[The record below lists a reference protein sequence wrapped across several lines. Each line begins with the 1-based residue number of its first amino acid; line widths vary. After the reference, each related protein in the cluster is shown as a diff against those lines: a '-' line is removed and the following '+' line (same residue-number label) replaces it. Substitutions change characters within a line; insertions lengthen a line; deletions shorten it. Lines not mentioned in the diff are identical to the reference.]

1 MKKPVKLLILIA
13 VVAAAGVFASK
24 KLKLTDADADG
35 VIRISGNI
43 EVTSAQVAFRIPGR
57 VTTRLVSEGDA
68 VTNGQVVAYLE
79 TTELE
84 QDLAMRE
91 SEVLAAKAA
100 LDELEAG
107 SRQEDIEQAAAALA
121 AARADDER
129 AAGELK
135 RQKGLYEGDVISD
148 REFEAASAAA
158 AVASARVDEALARLA
173 LLEKGPREETIRAA
187 RARLR
192 QASQS
197 VALAETRL
205 GYATL
210 RSPLDGIVM
219 AEVLESG
226 EFAAAGTPVVTV
238 GDLANVWL
246 RGYVNES
253 DLGRVKIGQVVE
265 VVADTYPGEV
275 YPGRLSFIASEA
287 EFTPKNVQT
296 AEERV
301 KLVYRIKVDIA
312 NPDQELKPGM
322 PADATIAVQ

>member
-129 AAGELK
+129 AAGELN